1 MKKLLLTAA
10 IAALGFTMVNAQGL
24 VQSKATNSPGGVWV
38 QSNTG
43 VTLHINDIIT
53 ISAPG
58 SVTGNFITPADLSA
72 PKVLGTGHFEIQS
85 NRVFDVVA
93 EASADFFTASNFD
106 VGIYG
111 NVPGDNTN
119 MPAQVLSM
127 KVTANNTSGGNSGFG
142 VLGAY
147 FSPLNTDVPVPIS
160 TTTPQ
165 YSLGNGAGPGTGY
178 GPLLI
183 LDGYPGGN
191 NSVLGNTTRTF
202 DVSYSA
208 NPGWRYAG
216 GDYALSVVYTA
227 AQE

>member
-1 MKKLLLTAA
+1 
-10 IAALGFTMVNAQGL
+10 
-24 VQSKATNSPGGVWV
+24 
-38 QSNTG
+38 
-43 VTLHINDIIT
+43 
-53 ISAPG
+53 
-58 SVTGNFITPADLSA
+58 
-72 PKVLGTGHFEIQS
+72 LGTGHFDIQS
-85 NRVFDVVA
+85 NRVFDVDA

-127 KVTANNTSGGNSGFG
+127 RITANNTSGGNAGFG
-142 VLGAY
+142 LLGAY
-147 FSPLNTDVPVPIS
+147 FSPMGTYVPVPIS

-165 YSLGNGAGPGTGY
+165 YALGNGAGPGSGY

-183 LDGYPGGN
+183 LDGYPGGFN
-191 NSVLGNTTRTF
+191 TVLGNTTRSF
-202 DVSYSA
+202 DVGYEA